1 MLKEKEV
8 FGLPIG
14 LGGDDKLL
22 QLLCAG
28 VKSNLNSSDFIG
40 SDYELL
46 YFEGIIG
53 NITDH
58 EGDCARINPF
68 DLKVTVEVG
77 DATFRL
83 PLNHYFGSD
92 KGLFIATVDYGTF
105 NGTTLIPVGL
115 CCIDKN
121 GGEQ

>member
-46 YFEGIIG
+46 YFEGIICLLY
-53 NITDH
+53 TS
-58 EGDCARINPF
+58 
-68 DLKVTVEVG
+68 
-77 DATFRL
+77 DAA
-83 PLNHYFGSD
+83 D
-92 KGLFIATVDYGTF
+92 D
-105 NGTTLIPVGL
+105 
-115 CCIDKN
+115 
-121 GGEQ
+121 